1 MTVRSPVDGRAQCHE
16 LIRRLMNTGNVSAT
30 PALRWRVLRL
40 GATDRP
46 ELALRAGIILLAA
59 FTVVVALAPNM
70 HWHAVA
76 PAVDLVL
83 DTTAV
88 IVSASLTALA
98 WVRYRERREPIALF
112 QASAFLTLAVAYSVA
127 VLVSLSR
134 DGDPGTL
141 ASPMSPQTWVF
152 AMGRLLA
159 AALLVVGGTTVRDQS
174 RVPFGVGVLVG
185 PAVLVGVV
193 AARGL
198 VFGGFSPAI
207 ALLALDV
214 PPDALPRATALG
226 AFVQVITASL
236 CFEAAVVMR
245 AMYRRD
251 HAIMDA
257 WLAVGL
263 VFAGFAELHWL
274 LYPSGHPGQVSTGDL
289 LRLAYFVALLL
300 GIEAEARA
308 ALKRLRFANQE
319 LAVLRVHEVDRAA
332 VEERSRL
339 ARELHDGLAQ
349 DLWLA
354 KLKAAQ
360 AARLPGLPSDAGPLL
375 AATEAAI
382 DNGLNEARQAVL
394 ALRLSSADDGF
405 CALLSRYVDDF
416 EDRFGLRVELR
427 CDGDLTGVSPRT
439 QAEVLRIAQE
449 ALTNARQHASATVVG
464 MRLSVRDGRVS
475 LRVLDN
481 GRGFR
486 PSATRE
492 GGFGLQSMRERAA
505 LIGGRLWIRSAPGKG
520 TDVRLSA
527 PVSFDLAKPL
537 IGSEW

>member
-1 MTVRSPVDGRAQCHE
+1 
-16 LIRRLMNTGNVSAT
+16 MNRGNVSAT
-30 PALRWRVLRL
+30 PALQWRVVRL

-46 ELALRAGIILLAA
+46 ELALRAGIVVLAG
-59 FTVVVALAPNM
+59 FTLVVVLVPNL
-70 HWHAVA
+70 HGHAVA

-83 DTTAV
+83 DTTAM
-88 IVSASLTALA
+88 IVSGSLTALA

-112 QASAFLTLAVAYSVA
+112 QASAFLTLAVAYGVA

-141 ASPMSPQTWVF
+141 GSPMSPQTWVF
-152 AMGRLLA
+152 AIGRLLA
-159 AALLVVGGTTVRDQS
+159 AALLVVGGTTLKDRS
-174 RVPFGVGVLVG
+174 SVPFGVGVLLG
-185 PAVLVGVV
+185 PAILVGCV

-198 VFGGFSPAI
+198 ILGGFSPGL
-207 ALLALDV
+207 ALLTVDL
-214 PPDALPRATALG
+214 PPDALPRATPLG
-226 AFVQVITASL
+226 AFLQVITASL
-236 CFEAAVVMR
+236 CFEAALVMR
-245 AMYRRD
+245 ATYRRD

-263 VFAGFAELHWL
+263 VFAGFAELHWM

-300 GIEAEARA
+300 GIEAEARV
-308 ALKRLRFANQE
+308 ALKRLRLANQE
-319 LAVLRVHEVDRAA
+319 LAVLRVNEVDRAA
-332 VEERSRL
+332 VDERSRL

-349 DLWLA
+349 DRWLA
-354 KLKAAQ
+354 KLKVAQ
-360 AARLPGLPSDAGPLL
+360 VTQSPGLPSGAKPLL
-375 AATEAAI
+375 AATAAAI
-382 DNGLNEARQAVL
+382 DNGLNEAREAVL

-405 CALLSRYVDDF
+405 CALLQRYVDDF
-416 EDRFGLRVELR
+416 EDRFGLRVEL
-427 CDGDLTGVSPRT
+427 CCEGDLTGVAPRT

-464 MRLSVRDGRVS
+464 MRLSVGEGRVS

-486 PSATRE
+486 PSTIRD

-527 PVSFDLAKPL
+527 PVSFDRASPL
-537 IGSEW
+537 VGSQW